1 MITAARIQECTSRDA
16 VLALFRELGYEVAPV
31 SIVADE
37 WRRAGIEIGW
47 SDGIALDLAA
57 RTPELDLY
65 VVSGDCLP
73 EAGAIAAFLRSLT
86 SYNALVKPVVVA
98 VGGAASR
105 GSGVG
110 AGSRLPGC
118 RVVASE
124 EEDPSSTPDSRPTAP
139 AATRLEI
146 HDLSSRRE
154 HRRLDIDLARPSA
167 HALDRLN
174 LLASGSEPARIFDR
188 ALDRESLTRQFF
200 ERFRRAVRD
209 VSQAIGNARPH
220 ETKDAADGQA
230 LLLLSRLLFLYFIQ
244 QKGWLNGERRFLIDR
259 IDAAIRNHRG
269 VYETL
274 FTPLFFGC
282 LNTAVRER
290 DDDARGLGKIPYLNG
305 GLFEPSPFEERNPG
319 LDLPDELLRRVI
331 EEVFES
337 FAFSIDESDAAG
349 THIDPEMLGKVFES
363 LMANEERLST
373 GSFYT
378 PRGIVDVLAA
388 RAIVA
393 WLSDGDAATKDF
405 LEATLRG
412 ESVRRPRNTRALA
425 QRLQSA
431 AILDP
436 ACGSGAFLLG
446 ALRVVERLTLALEA
460 DAPRDLRRRIVE
472 RSLYGV
478 DLKPEAV
485 RLCELRLWLAIVAQT
500 DASADSIQPLP
511 NLDRNILQGNSLLS
525 PTDFLG
531 DNRGDIY
538 REWIYA
544 LRAQSDLIT
553 RYRNAPHR
561 ERASVARLIR
571 ANDGRLAA
579 ELVAKAIDLDEREQ
593 EQLCAPQRDL
603 FGRLRAL
610 NIERC
615 RELYE
620 RIGANRRL
628 LDRVEDGEIGF
639 FSFDVHFAHV
649 MSRGGF
655 DVVVGNPPWVRN
667 SRIEPAAKKMYA
679 ERFPL
684 FHGDGVRGAAAFHQ
698 PDLSIAFVERAL
710 SLAAPG
716 GIVSLLVPA
725 KLLNAGYAAPLRRA
739 SAANIVALD
748 DWSSDMKRH
757 FDADTFPLGIT
768 LARRNG
774 APPSPCISVTAT
786 GESFAVSRES
796 LTLQGSEW
804 SLLPPDVYAIVARI
818 HSSHASLGETLG
830 RVPVMGVKTGDNGSF
845 FLDVAHVRA
854 NTLETIDGIHVPLSA
869 VCRCVRG
876 RDVRRWTTGEPM
888 WMLWPP
894 ANGWPNPPRWVERFA
909 EARGVEVESL
919 KLSYVRPEHV
929 GIKVVWKD
937 LSRGL
942 CAAVL
947 EDSIR
952 LGDRNIPLV
961 PNQTLYALDAATLD
975 EAHVI
980 AALLNSTIVNVLAIS
995 IAERAKDSYFRY
1007 FGKTIARLPIPNV
1020 VRESAS
1026 WTRLLRAARRAAESP
1041 AAMQEID
1048 RTVAALYGV
1057 SSSEHERLAAFLHK
1071 RLGFAGDA

>member
-1 MITAARIQECTSRDA
+1 VITAARMQRCTSREE
-16 VLALFRELGYEVAPV
+16 LFALLRELGYDVAPV
-31 SIVADE
+31 PIVAAE

-47 SDGIALDLAA
+47 SDSVALDLVA
-57 RTPELDLY
+57 RTAQLDLY
-65 VVSGDCLP
+65 VISGEELP
-73 EAGAIAAFLRSLT
+73 DAATITAFLRSLT
-86 SYNALVKPVVVA
+86 SYNALVKPV
-98 VGGAASR
+98 AA
-105 GSGVG
+105 GI
-110 AGSRLPGC
+110 AAQRL
-118 RVVASE
+118 
-124 EEDPSSTPDSRPTAP
+124 T
-139 AATRLEI
+139 I

-154 HRRLDIDLARPSA
+154 PRRLDVDIEHPTA

-174 LLASGSEPARIFDR
+174 LLAAGSEPAHIFDR

-209 VSQAIGNARPH
+209 VSQAITTAIPREP
-220 ETKDAADGQA
+220 KDAADGQA

-244 QKGWLNGERRFLIDR
+244 QKGWLNGERRFLVDR
-259 IDAAIRNHRG
+259 VEAAIRNKG
-269 VYETL
+269 SVYEAL
-274 FTPLFFGC
+274 FRPLFFGC
-282 LNTAVRER
+282 LNTAIRER
-290 DDDARGLGKIPYLNG
+290 DEDARRLGRIPYLNG
-305 GLFEPSPFEERNPG
+305 GLFEPSPFEERNPT
-319 LDLPDELLRRVI
+319 LVLPDELLRRVI
-331 EEVFES
+331 EEVFEA
-337 FAFSIDESDAAG
+337 FAFSIDESDSAG

-363 LMANEERLST
+363 LMASDERLAT

-378 PRGIVDVLAA
+378 PRAIVDVLAA
-388 RAIVA
+388 RAVVA
-393 WLSDGDAATKDF
+393 ALSDGDANTQRALD
-405 LEATLRG
+405 AIIRG
-412 ESVRRPRNTRALA
+412 ELIRRPRNARALA
-425 QRLQSA
+425 HRLQSI

-446 ALRVVERLTLALEA
+446 ALRVVERLTIALATEIPA
-460 DAPRDLRRRIVE
+460 DLRRRIVE
-472 RSLYGV
+472 QCLYGV

-500 DASADSIQPLP
+500 DASIDDIQPLP

-531 DNRGDIY
+531 DNRGDVY

-561 ERASVARLIR
+561 ERAPVARLIR
-571 ANDGRLAA
+571 ANDARLAA
-579 ELVAKAIDLDEREQ
+579 ELVTKAIDLDEREQ
-593 EQLCAPQRDL
+593 EELCAPQRDL
-603 FGRLRAL
+603 FGRLRTL
-610 NIERC
+610 NLERS

-628 LDRVEDGEIGF
+628 LDRIEEGEMAF

-649 MSRGGF
+649 MARGGF
-655 DVVVGNPPWVRN
+655 DVIVGNPPWVRN
-667 SRIEPAAKKMYA
+667 SRIEPALKRMYA

-684 FHGDGVRGAAAFHQ
+684 FRGDGMRGAPAFHQ
-698 PDLSIAFVERAL
+698 PDLSIAFVERSL

-716 GIVSLLVPA
+716 GVVSLLVPA

-739 SAANIVALD
+739 AAKNVVALD
-748 DWSSDMKRH
+748 DWSSDAKRH
-757 FDADTFPLGIT
+757 FDADTFPLGMT
-768 LARRNG
+768 LTRGLSGSA
-774 APPSPCISVTAT
+774 SPCISVTSA
-786 GESFAVSRES
+786 GESFALSRAS

-818 HSSHASLGETLG
+818 HDAHAPLAETLG
-830 RVPVMGVKTGDNGSF
+830 RSPVMGVKTGDNGSF
-845 FLDVAHVRA
+845 FLDVGKVRA
-854 NTLETIDGIHVPLSA
+854 NAVETTDGIHVPLSA

-876 RDVRRWTTGEPM
+876 RDVRRWKIGEPV

-894 ANGWPNPPRWVERFA
+894 TGGWATPPRWLERFA
-909 EARGVEVESL
+909 KARGVDARSL
-919 KLSYVRPEHV
+919 QLSYVRPEHV

-952 LGDRNIPLV
+952 LGDCSIPLV
-961 PNQTLYALDAATLD
+961 PNQTLYAIDAASID
-975 EAHVI
+975 EANVI
-980 AALLNSTIVNVLAIS
+980 AALLNSTIVNVLAIA

-1007 FGKTIARLPIPNV
+1007 FARTVARLPLPV
-1020 VRESAS
+1020 VAPASAS
-1026 WTRLLRAARRAAESP
+1026 WQQLLRAARRAAVRP
-1041 AAMQEID
+1041 AATMDEID

-1057 SSSEHERLAAFLHK
+1057 TQQEHERLASFLNK
-1071 RLGFAGDA
+1071 RLAADA

>member
-1 MITAARIQECTSRDA
+1 VITAARIQECTSRDA
-16 VLALFRELGYEVAPV
+16 VLALFRELGYEIAPV

-47 SDGIALDLAA
+47 SDDIALDLAA

-65 VVSGDCLP
+65 IVSGDSLP
-73 EAGAIAAFLRSLT
+73 EAGAVAAFLRSLT

-98 VGGAASR
+98 VGGVAGR

-110 AGSRLPGC
+110 AGSQLLGC
-118 RVVASE
+118 RVVVSKEQARS
-124 EEDPSSTPDSRPTAP
+124 PTPDSRPTTP
-139 AATRLEI
+139 AARLEI

-174 LLASGSEPARIFDR
+174 LLASGNEPARIFDR

-209 VSQAIGNARPH
+209 LSQAISAARAH

-259 IDAAIRNHRG
+259 IDAAIRNRRG

-363 LMANEERLST
+363 LMANDERLST

-393 WLSDGDAATKDF
+393 WLSDGDVGTKDF

-446 ALRVVERLTLALEA
+446 ALRVVERLTLALE
-460 DAPRDLRRRIVE
+460 PEVSGDLRRRIVE

-593 EQLCAPQRDL
+593 EELCAPQRDL
-603 FGRLRAL
+603 FGRMRAL

-628 LDRVEDGEIGF
+628 LDRIDDGEIGF

-667 SRIEPAAKKMYA
+667 NRIEPAAKKMYA

-684 FHGDGVRGAAAFHQ
+684 FHGDGVRGASAFHQ

-739 SAANIVALD
+739 SAANVVALD

-757 FDADTFPLGIT
+757 FDADTFPLGMT

-774 APPSPCISVTAT
+774 AAPSPCISVTAA
-786 GESFAVSRES
+786 GESFSVSRDA
-796 LTLQGSEW
+796 LTLRGSEW
-804 SLLPPDVYAIVARI
+804 SLLPPDIYAIVARI
-818 HSSHASLGETLG
+818 HASHALLAETLG

-845 FLDVAHVRA
+845 FLDVAHVRS

-894 ANGWPNPPRWVERFA
+894 VGGWPNPPRWVERFA

-952 LGDRNIPLV
+952 LDDRNIPLV

-1007 FGKTIARLPIPNV
+1007 FGKTIARLPLPNV

>member
-1 MITAARIQECTSRDA
+1 MITAARLQRCTSRDELF
-16 VLALFRELGYEVAPV
+16 VLLRELGYEVAPV
-31 SIVADE
+31 PIVAEE

-47 SDGIALDLAA
+47 SDDLALDLAA
-57 RTPELDLY
+57 RTPQLDLY
-65 VVSGDCLP
+65 IVSGEELP
-73 EAGAIAAFLRSLT
+73 DAAAITAFLRSLT
-86 SYNALVKPVVVA
+86 SYNALVKPVVF
-98 VGGAASR
+98 GI
-105 GSGVG
+105 
-110 AGSRLPGC
+110 
-118 RVVASE
+118 
-124 EEDPSSTPDSRPTAP
+124 AP
-139 AATRLEI
+139 ARLTI

-154 HRRLDIDLARPSA
+154 PRRLDIDLEHPSA

-174 LLASGSEPARIFDR
+174 LLCDGSEPARIFDR

-200 ERFRRAVRD
+200 ERFRRAVGE
-209 VSQAIGNARPH
+209 VSQTISAALPREPK
-220 ETKDAADGQA
+220 EAADGQA

-244 QKGWLNGERRFLIDR
+244 QKGWLNGERRFLVDR
-259 IDAAIRNHRG
+259 VDAAIRNGRG

-274 FTPLFFGC
+274 FKPLFFGC
-282 LNTAVRER
+282 LNTALRER
-290 DDDARGLGKIPYLNG
+290 DDDARRLGKIPYLNG
-305 GLFEPSPFEERNPG
+305 GLFEPSPFEERNPH
-319 LDLPDELLRRVI
+319 LTLPDELLRRVV
-331 EEVFES
+331 EDVFEA

-363 LMANEERLST
+363 LMASDERLST

-378 PRGIVDVLAA
+378 PRAIVDVLAA
-388 RAIVA
+388 RAITA
-393 WLSDGDAATKDF
+393 WLSDGDPATRD
-405 LEATLRG
+405 LLDAVIRG
-412 ESVRRPRNTRALA
+412 ESVRRPRNARALA
-425 QRLQSA
+425 QRLQSI

-436 ACGSGAFLLG
+436 SCGSGAFLLG
-446 ALRVVERLTLALEA
+446 ALRVVERLTLALEPEV
-460 DAPRDLRRRIVE
+460 PRDLRRRIVE

-485 RLCELRLWLAIVAQT
+485 RLCELRLWLAIVSQT
-500 DASADSIQPLP
+500 NASIDNGSIDCIQPLP

-531 DNRGDIY
+531 DNRADVY

-579 ELVAKAIDLDEREQ
+579 DLVAKAIDLDEREQ
-593 EQLCAPQRDL
+593 EELCAPQRDL
-603 FGRLRAL
+603 FGRMRAL
-610 NIERC
+610 NLERC

-628 LDRVEDGEIGF
+628 LDRIEDGEIGF

-667 SRIEPAAKKMYA
+667 SRIEPGVKKMYA

-684 FHGDGVRGAAAFHQ
+684 FHGDGIRGAAAFHQ
-698 PDLSIAFVERAL
+698 PDLSIAFVERSL

-748 DWSSDMKRH
+748 DWSSDAKRH
-757 FDADTFPLGIT
+757 FDADTFPLGMT

-774 APPSPCISVTAT
+774 TPASPCISVTSA
-786 GESFAVSRES
+786 GESFALSRS
-796 LTLQGSEW
+796 ALTLQGSEW
-804 SLLPPDVYAIVARI
+804 SLLPPDVYAIVSRI
-818 HSSHASLGETLG
+818 HAAHAPLADTLG
-830 RVPVMGVKTGDNGSF
+830 RAPVMGVKTGDNGSF
-845 FLDVAHVRA
+845 FLDVGHVRA
-854 NTLETIDGIHVPLSA
+854 NTVETTDGIHVPLTA

-876 RDVRRWTTGEPM
+876 RDVRRWKIGESS

-894 ANGWPNPPRWVERFA
+894 AGGWPNPPRWVERFA
-909 EARGVEVESL
+909 EARGVDVASL
-919 KLSYVRPEHV
+919 RLSYVKPEHF

-947 EDSIR
+947 EDAMR
-952 LGDRNIPLV
+952 LGERAIPLV
-961 PNQTLYALDAATLD
+961 PNQTLYSIDMSSVD
-975 EAHVI
+975 EAHVV
-980 AALLNSTIVNVLAIS
+980 AALLNSTIVNVLAIAV
-995 IAERAKDSYFRY
+995 AERAKDSYFRY
-1007 FGKTIARLPIPNV
+1007 FGRTVARLPLPAV
-1020 VRESAS
+1020 VPSSGS
-1026 WTRLLRAARRAAESP
+1026 WTRLLRAARRAADSP
-1041 AAMQEID
+1041 EALPETMSEID

-1057 SSSEHERLAAFLHK
+1057 AQHEHERLASFLHK
-1071 RLGFAGDA
+1071 RLGMAGDA